1 MNFLFLISF
10 DLIQEVSIIILL
22 TSLFYLILWCCHD
35 VELELLIY
43 LLFMLEHFVMDSDL
57 VIAHALSFIWFVGLM
72 GADLGPAF
80 LIKLLVLCLVDF

>member
-1 MNFLFLISF
+1 MVSYALMNGLKA
-10 DLIQEVSIIILL
+10 IL
-22 TSLFYLILWCCHD
+22 
-35 VELELLIY
+35 LLIY